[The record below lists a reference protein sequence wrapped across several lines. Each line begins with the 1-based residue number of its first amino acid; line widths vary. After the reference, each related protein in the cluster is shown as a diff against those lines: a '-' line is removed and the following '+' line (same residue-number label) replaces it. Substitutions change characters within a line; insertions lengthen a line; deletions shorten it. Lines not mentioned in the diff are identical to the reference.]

1 MSPANLIAIDV
12 LLLYTLLGPL
22 VLFAVFVLFDHLSLA
37 DSTGTPG
44 AGDTKDPALWSFWE
58 TIDFLDRA

>member
-1 MSPANLIAIDV
+1 MGPANLIAIDV

-37 DSTGTPG
+37 DRTGSTG
-44 AGDTKDPALWSFWE
+44 AGDTKDPALWSLQE

>member
-1 MSPANLIAIDV
+1 MGPAVLIAIDV
-12 LLLYTLLGPL
+12 LLLYALLGPL

-37 DSTGTPG
+37 DRTGTPG
-44 AGDTKDPALWSFWE
+44 TGDTKDPALWSLQE